1 MQKDPDEIL
10 EQISGAK
17 KRRKVYTIL
26 GAAVLIFLIAG
37 GGVLYKLKYED
48 WKMVWLAKKHE
59 NGQTYLYQYYEA
71 KKEIKNNPDN
81 ADTYLSLGI
90 AQQELGDN
98 KRAEKALLKSFALN
112 SGNINTINSLASF
125 YLKTKNF
132 PKAEEYYLKALD
144 IESKNISAYQN
155 LVSFYFNDY
164 AEKNREIEKI
174 ILRGLSEMPDDQNL
188 LAMLASYYMAVA
200 NDRGKAIEIY
210 QKILLLR
217 PSDELLRREIERLKN
232 VE

>member
-10 EQISGAK
+10 EQIRGAEK
-17 KRRKVYTIL
+17 YRRFFIVL
-26 GAAVLIFLIAG
+26 GAVVLIFLIAG

-48 WKMVWLAKKHE
+48 WKMVWLAKKQE

-71 KKEIKNNPDN
+71 KKEIKNSPDN
-81 ADTYLSLGI
+81 AGAYLSLGI

-112 SGNINTINSLASF
+112 SKNINTINSLANF

-132 PKAEEYYLKALD
+132 PKAEEYYLKALAL
-144 IESKNISAYQN
+144 EPKNITAYQN

-164 AEKNREIEKI
+164 TEKNREIEKI
-174 ILRGLSEMPDDQNL
+174 LLRGLSEMPNDQNL

-200 NDRGKAIEIY
+200 NDRGKAIEVY
-210 QKILLLR
+210 QRILFLR
-217 PSDELLRREIERLKN
+217 PSDELLRLEIERLK
-232 VE
+232 EGQ